1 MLERIREL
9 NPGLNA
15 YLTVSEE
22 KAIGE
27 ARKAERE
34 LCGRSRGTKRRDRG
48 ALHGIPVSL
57 KDNIYSAGVRTTGGS
72 KILAEFV
79 PEDDAPVVSSLEQA
93 GAVILGKTNM
103 HEFAYGVTTEN
114 PHFGATHNPWDRGR
128 IAGGSSGG
136 SAAALA
142 AGLCYGSVGTDTGGS
157 IRIPASLCGVVGLKP
172 GLGRVNAQD
181 VIPLSKT
188 LDVVGPM
195 ARTVED
201 SSALFRAISVGR
213 KNKHESSPGRFLPT
227 RGRFT
232 LGIPREFFFDVL
244 SPQVEL
250 AFEAAVRLFEQLG
263 ARFREVS
270 IPLLAESEEA
280 GNQIAWAEATCYHQE
295 AGWFPGRADEYGED
309 VRTRLEMG
317 TKVSAVD
324 YLRACSLA
332 AKFAGS
338 LASVMR
344 GNQLEALLVPTT
356 PIVAPRLGEDSV
368 AIKGR
373 KHGTRALLLRLNR
386 PANLAGVPAVSI
398 PCGLTRGG
406 LPVGIQFIG
415 GLGEEHKLLGLAS
428 RFERACP
435 LNRHPTLDNETGD
448 K

>member
-1 MLERIREL
+1 
-9 NPGLNA
+9 
-15 YLTVSEE
+15 
-22 KAIGE
+22 
-27 ARKAERE
+27 
-34 LCGRSRGTKRRDRG
+34 
-48 ALHGIPVSL
+48 
-57 KDNIYSAGVRTTGGS
+57 
-72 KILAEFV
+72 
-79 PEDDAPVVSSLEQA
+79 
-93 GAVILGKTNM
+93 M

-114 PHFGATHNPWDRGR
+114 PHYGAAHNPWDRGR

-157 IRIPASLCGVVGLKP
+157 IRIPATLSGVVGLKP
-172 GLGRVNAQD
+172 GIGRVNAQD

-201 SSALFRAISVGR
+201 SSVLFRAICAGR
-213 KNKHESSPGRFLPT
+213 KNKHESGRFPST

-244 SPQVEL
+244 SPEVEL
-250 AFEAAVRLFEQLG
+250 GFEAAVRVFEKLG

-270 IPLLAESEEA
+270 IPLLAESEDA

-309 VRTRLEMG
+309 VRTRLQMG
-317 TKVSAVD
+317 ARVSAVD
-324 YLRACSLA
+324 YLRACGLA
-332 AKFAGS
+332 ARFSSS
-338 LASVMR
+338 LDSVMQR
-344 GNQLEALLVPTT
+344 NQLEALLVPTT

-368 AIKGR
+368 AIKGT
-373 KHGTRALLLRLNR
+373 KHPTRALLLRLNR
-386 PANLAGVPAVSI
+386 PANLAGVPAISI

-415 GLGEEHKLLGLAS
+415 GFGEEHKLLGLAS

-435 LNRHPTLDNETGD
+435 FNRQPTLDFSD
-448 K
+448 

>member
-1 MLERIREL
+1 
-9 NPGLNA
+9 
-15 YLTVSEE
+15 
-22 KAIGE
+22 
-27 ARKAERE
+27 
-34 LCGRSRGTKRRDRG
+34 
-48 ALHGIPVSL
+48 
-57 KDNIYSAGVRTTGGS
+57 
-72 KILAEFV
+72 
-79 PEDDAPVVSSLEQA
+79 
-93 GAVILGKTNM
+93 
-103 HEFAYGVTTEN
+103 
-114 PHFGATHNPWDRGR
+114 
-128 IAGGSSGG
+128 
-136 SAAALA
+136 
-142 AGLCYGSVGTDTGGS
+142 
-157 IRIPASLCGVVGLKP
+157 
-172 GLGRVNAQD
+172 

-213 KNKHESSPGRFLPT
+213 KNKHESSSGGFPST

-244 SPQVEL
+244 SPEVEL
-250 AFEAAVRLFEQLG
+250 GFEAAVRLFEKLG

-338 LASVMR
+338 LDSVMR

-398 PCGLTRGG
+398 PCGLTPGG

-435 LNRHPTLDNETGD
+435 LNRHPTLDFSD
-448 K
+448 

>member
-1 MLERIREL
+1 VLERIREL

-48 ALHGIPVSL
+48 ALHGIPISL

-172 GLGRVNAQD
+172 GIGRVNAQG

-188 LDVVGPM
+188 LDVVGPL

-201 SSALFRAISVGR
+201 SSALFRAISVER
-213 KNKHESSPGRFLPT
+213 KNKHESSSGRFPSP
-227 RGRFT
+227 RGRFI
-232 LGIPREFFFDVL
+232 LGIPKEFFFDVL
-244 SPQVEL
+244 SPEVEL
-250 AFEAAVRLFEQLG
+250 GFEAAVRVFEKLG

-324 YLRACSLA
+324 YLRACSVA
-332 AKFAGS
+332 AKLAGS

-415 GLGEEHKLLGLAS
+415 GFGEEHKLLGLAS

-435 LNRHPTLDNETGD
+435 LSRQPTLDFSD
-448 K
+448 